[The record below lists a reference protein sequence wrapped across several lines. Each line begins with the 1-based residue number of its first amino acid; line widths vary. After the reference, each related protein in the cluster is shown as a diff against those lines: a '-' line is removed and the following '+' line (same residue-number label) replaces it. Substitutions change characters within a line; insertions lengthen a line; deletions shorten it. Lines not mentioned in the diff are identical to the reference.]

1 LFIIQ
6 LFVHGWLQARQHYKL
21 PECLKIT
28 TSHFEGDSIPFE
40 YTPSNVSMATTLRTE
55 EHRTNA
61 VTRADFQVAIV
72 GGGIGGLSIALA
84 LAAYNLS
91 LNAENVTVYEQASTY
106 SDIGAGIA
114 IGIQAARVLQKLG
127 VWESVD
133 AISGHRSNVHRSNRR
148 WDNDELIADAPA
160 AASDGRIQQMWLH
173 RGEFL
178 EVLYSEIKRKQYA
191 KLEVDKKVVKVK
203 VGVINFRLEALK
215 YFKSFL
221 KLI

>member
-1 LFIIQ
+1 
-6 LFVHGWLQARQHYKL
+6 
-21 PECLKIT
+21 
-28 TSHFEGDSIPFE
+28 
-40 YTPSNVSMATTLRTE
+40 MAAMPRTE

-61 VTRADFQVAIV
+61 VTPADFQVAIV
-72 GGGIGGLSIALA
+72 GGGIGGLSIVLA
-84 LAAYNLS
+84 LAAYNVS

-106 SDIGAGIA
+106 SEIGAGIA

-127 VWESVD
+127 VWETAD

-178 EVLYSEIKRKQYA
+178 EVLHSEIKRKQYA
-191 KLEVDKKVVKVK
+191 KLEVNKQVVKVE
-203 VGVINFRLEALK
+203 VGCINFQLDALK
-215 YFKSFL
+215 YFTLYLFSNLSSRSINSEHAGPRLSGVHRFRGRDDRFRKFSNCL
-221 KLI
+221 